1 MSLAK
6 WDFDH
11 AHSSVDFTVRHLL
24 VSKVR
29 GRFTKWTGHLELDEQ
44 DLTRS
49 RVDIEIDVAS
59 VDTHEPQRDAHLRS
73 GDFFEADKHPRI
85 VFKSKRVEEKGKDH
99 LAITGDLTI
108 RGATREVVLD
118 VERQGPVGQAARRV
132 HRDGEDQPEG
142 LRSELQP
149 GPRSGGPRTRRGR
162 RHHDRDRGDRRGE
175 RSARRRQS
183 AGMRGGPTALTVSVA
198 ASTIGRSPLRRSP
211 DALRAGPGSS
221 SSPASPPASRPTRT

>member
-1 MSLAK
+1 MSLVK

-29 GRFTKWTGHLELDEQ
+29 GRFTKWNGELELDEQ

-85 VFKSKRVEEKGKDH
+85 TFKSKRVEEKTADR
-99 LAITGDLTI
+99 LAVTGDLTI
-108 RGATREVVLD
+108 RGTTREVVLD
-118 VERQGPVGQAARRV
+118 VERGGVIAKDPWGKRRAGFTATATINRKDFGVSFNQVLDQGGLAL
-132 HRDGEDQPEG
+132 GEEVAITI
-142 LRSELQP
+142 EIEA
-149 GPRSGGPRTRRGR
+149 T
-162 RHHDRDRGDRRGE
+162 
-175 RSARRRQS
+175 
-183 AGMRGGPTALTVSVA
+183 A
-198 ASTIGRSPLRRSP
+198 ASVTT
-211 DALRAGPGSS
+211 AVTEA
-221 SSPASPPASRPTRT
+221 RP